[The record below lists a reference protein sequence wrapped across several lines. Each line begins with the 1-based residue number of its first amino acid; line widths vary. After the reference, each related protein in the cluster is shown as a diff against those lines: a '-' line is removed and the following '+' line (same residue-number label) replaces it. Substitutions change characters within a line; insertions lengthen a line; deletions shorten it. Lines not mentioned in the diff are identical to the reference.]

1 MSGHDFHP
9 LVKQLLDGDLTLAD
23 LPVELRA
30 EGEEAL
36 RLLTA
41 VDRRPVELPAV
52 TQRVMQTLASRP
64 APAAPLPPVPA
75 WKRVMQPR
83 EIRLRIRP
91 WVLAPALAIA
101 AALMLW
107 RSEEHTSEL
116 QSQ

>member
-1 MSGHDFHP
+1 MSGYDFHP

-64 APAAPLPPVPA
+64 APAAPLPPVPP
-75 WKRVMQPR
+75 WKPVMQPR
-83 EIRLRIRP
+83 EIRIR
-91 WVLAPALAIA
+91 ARRPATM
-101 AALMLW
+101 ALGDA
-107 RSEEHTSEL
+107 TAC
-116 QSQ
+116 

>member
-1 MSGHDFHP
+1 MSGYDFHP

-64 APAAPLPPVPA
+64 APAAPLPPVPPCTPLSP
-75 WKRVMQPR
+75 PR
-83 EIRLRIRP
+83 ETRSVTRP
-91 WVLAPALAIA
+91 WTPPSASA
-101 AALMLW
+101 AAAAF
-107 RSEEHTSEL
+107 H
-116 QSQ
+116 

>member
-1 MSGHDFHP
+1 MSERDFHP

-23 LPVELRA
+23 LPVELRP

-64 APAAPLPPVPA
+64 A
-75 WKRVMQPR
+75 
-83 EIRLRIRP
+83 
-91 WVLAPALAIA
+91 
-101 AALMLW
+101 
-107 RSEEHTSEL
+107 
-116 QSQ
+116 QSGRH